1 MPSAKRWLA
10 FEPDAVK
17 AMTVAFD
24 DVVEGLHLADKDD
37 PFRYVVAK
45 KILEFARRGETN
57 PARLAELA
65 LKELQR

>member
-1 MPSAKRWLA
+1 MPFSKRWLA

-17 AMTVAFD
+17 AMTLAFD
-24 DVVEGLHLADKDD
+24 DVVQGLQLADKDD
-37 PFRYVVAK
+37 PYRYVVAK

-65 LKELQR
+65 LKDLRR